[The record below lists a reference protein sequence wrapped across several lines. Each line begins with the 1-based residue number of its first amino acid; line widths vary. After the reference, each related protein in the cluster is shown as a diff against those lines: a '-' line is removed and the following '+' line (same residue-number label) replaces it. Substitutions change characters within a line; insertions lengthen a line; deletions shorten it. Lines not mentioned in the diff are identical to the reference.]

1 MKKVSVLLLCV
12 LTAFA
17 GCVFVP
23 PASEVD
29 ASQKSAKNLA
39 VVMYHNTV
47 PDNYKASV
55 YVIRAGSLERDL
67 KFLKE
72 KVIVFSAL
80 PSSSTV
86 SKTVSLCPKKALC

>member
-17 GCVFVP
+17 ACVFVP

-29 ASQKSAKNLA
+29 ASQESAKNLA

-47 PDNYKASV
+47 PDNY
-55 YVIRAGSLERDL
+55 
-67 KFLKE
+67 
-72 KVIVFSAL
+72 
-80 PSSSTV
+80 
-86 SKTVSLCPKKALC
+86 

>member
-29 ASQKSAKNLA
+29 ALQKSAKNLA
-39 VVMYHNTV
+39 VVMYQ
-47 PDNYKASV
+47 DRKSV
-55 YVIRAGSLERDL
+55 V
-67 KFLKE
+67 
-72 KVIVFSAL
+72 
-80 PSSSTV
+80 
-86 SKTVSLCPKKALC
+86 